1 MSGIC
6 GGEMDSGELADTVS
20 QLDGW
25 NAETRW
31 EYEFDDDALATTSPS
46 IDSNGYTTWSDGRH
60 AGVVYGTVT
69 NLDELG
75 YDERALFTAVLSDP
89 VTVAAE
95 LEGEFLIAC
104 YDGSGDRHVV
114 VTDKLGARTCFYTA
128 DGRFLYS
135 TSMNSLVPLLEDPT
149 VDMQA
154 VNDMLLMGHM
164 WGERTL
170 LGKVRAMRAATVL
183 EVADGERSAT
193 RYWKPDYE
201 AHGGDSDGY
210 FDELADRYEQAAR
223 RVAGTLPEEAGI
235 WLSGGLDSRT
245 TAAAL
250 LQNAPPGHLDRLL
263 AYGYDAN
270 PPTEDNPKIA
280 SQIARELGI
289 EYSQIPLTA
298 ETFAED
304 IERVIDVT
312 DGMLQWNT
320 TANLSP
326 SYHIERDV
334 PVLMEGVQGEL
345 IGDHLLRYHFD
356 ESRSIVET
364 QFASE
369 ASASKEQVNKLLTE
383 DVDPMRTFKEEAEKS
398 PETTHRGKVLDIHY
412 QNYYA
417 RAGLESNRLMR
428 DRTGSRSMQV
438 DGGYLEWCAKMP
450 RYYRKGSFPL
460 SHHVFKSDAGG
471 VPYGT
476 SIAKL
481 ELCRR
486 VSPSLS
492 EIRYER
498 TKTKPARPY
507 RFHVAGFV
515 GNVVLSRLQSKATY
529 AGGQLQDFWIR
540 DTDTFV
546 HEWVSQYVGDA
557 TDRSFFDADAV
568 ESVFER
574 HMNGSNNAS
583 MLARI
588 TTLEYWLQN
597 HLD

>member
-1 MSGIC
+1 MSGTC
-6 GGEMDSGELADTVS
+6 GGEMDSNELADTIS

-31 EYEFDDDALATTSPS
+31 EYEIGDSGVATTSPTV
-46 IDSNGYTTWSDGRH
+46 DSNGYTTWSDGKR
-60 AGVVYGTVT
+60 AGVVYGAVT

-89 VTVAAE
+89 ATTAAK

-104 YDGSGDRHVV
+104 YDGSDNRHVV
-114 VTDKLGARTCFYTA
+114 VTDKLGARSCFYTP
-128 DGRFLYS
+128 DGRFIYS
-135 TSMNSLVPLLEDPT
+135 TSMSSLVPLLDDPS
-149 VDMQA
+149 VDRQA
-154 VNDMLLMGHM
+154 VSDMLLMGHM

-170 LGKVRAMRAATVL
+170 VEEVRAMRAATVL
-183 EVADGERSAT
+183 EVTDGQRSTT
-193 RYWKPDYE
+193 RYWKPDYG
-201 AHGGDSDGY
+201 AHGGGDDY
-210 FDELADRYEQAAR
+210 FDELASRYERAAR
-223 RVAGTLPEEAGI
+223 RVAGTLPEEAGL

-250 LQNAPPGHLDRLL
+250 LHDAPSGHLDRLI

-270 PPTEDNPKIA
+270 PPTNDNPKIA
-280 SQIARELGI
+280 SEIARELGI
-289 EYSQIPLTA
+289 EYTQVPLTA

-356 ESRSIVET
+356 DSRSVVET

-369 ASASKEQVNKLLTE
+369 ASASKTQVDELLTE
-383 DVDPMRTFKEEAEKS
+383 DVDPVTTFRQEAEKS

-428 DRTGSRSMQV
+428 DRAGSRSMQV
-438 DGGYLEWCAKMP
+438 DGDYLEWCAKIP

-486 VSPSLS
+486 VCPNLS

-498 TKTKPARPY
+498 TKTKPSRPY
-507 RFHVAGFV
+507 RVHVAGFV

-529 AGGQLQDFWIR
+529 ASGQLQDFWIR
-540 DTDTFV
+540 DSDTFV
-546 HEWVSQYVGDA
+546 HEWVSQYVRDA
-557 TDRSFFDADAV
+557 ADRSLFDADAV
-568 ESVFER
+568 ESVFDR
-574 HMNGSNNAS
+574 HMNGSNDAS

-588 TTLEYWLQN
+588 TTLEYWLQEN
-597 HLD
+597 LD

>member
-1 MSGIC
+1 MSGTC
-6 GGEMDSGELADTVS
+6 GGEMNAGELADTVS
-20 QLDGW
+20 ELDGW

-31 EYEFDDDALATTSPS
+31 EYEVGDGGLATTSPS
-46 IDSNGYTTWSDGRH
+46 VDSDGYTTWSDGKR
-60 AGVVYGTVT
+60 AGVVYGAVT

-75 YDERALFTAVLSDP
+75 LDESALFASMLSDP
-89 VTVAAE
+89 AATAAE
-95 LEGEFLIAC
+95 LEGEFLVAC
-104 YDGSGDRHVV
+104 YDGGADRHVV
-114 VTDKLGARTCFYTA
+114 ATDKLGARSCFYTP

-135 TSMNSLVPLLEDPT
+135 TSMSSLVPLLDGPS

-154 VNDMLLMGHM
+154 VSDMLLMGHM

-170 LGKVRAMRAATVL
+170 IEEVRAMRAATVL
-183 EVADGERSAT
+183 EVTGGERSTT

-201 AHGGDSDGY
+201 AHAGGDGY
-210 FDELADRYEQAAR
+210 FDELAARYEQAAR
-223 RVAGTLPEEAGI
+223 RVTGTLPEEAGL

-250 LQNAPPGHLDRLL
+250 LHNASPGHLDRLI

-289 EYSQIPLTA
+289 EYAQIPLTA

-304 IERVIDVT
+304 VERVVDVT

-356 ESRSIVET
+356 DSRSVVET

-369 ASASKEQVNKLLTE
+369 ASASKKQVSRLLAE
-383 DVDPMRTFKEEAEKS
+383 DVDPVATFKEEAEKS

-428 DRTGSRSMQV
+428 DRAGSRSMQV
-438 DGGYLEWCAKMP
+438 DGDYLEWCAKIP

-460 SHHVFKSDAGG
+460 SHHVFTSDAGG

-486 VSPSLS
+486 VCPNLS
-492 EIRYER
+492 EIPYER
-498 TKTKPARPY
+498 TKTKPSRPY
-507 RFHVAGFV
+507 RLHVAGFV
-515 GNVVLSRLQSKATY
+515 GNVVVSRLQSKATY
-529 AGGQLQDFWIR
+529 ASGQLQDFWIR

-546 HEWVSQYVGDA
+546 HEWVAEHVHDA
-557 TDRSFFDADAV
+557 AERTFFDADAV
-568 ESVFER
+568 ESVLTK
-574 HMNGSNNAS
+574 HMKGSNNAS

-588 TTLEYWLQN
+588 TTLEYWLQK